1 MKQYVL
7 FIQGAGEG
15 AYAGDGKLV
24 ADFQA
29 ALGAAYDVQYPK
41 MPNEEAPEYAPW
53 KSQIVKELAMFD
65 GEVLLVGHSL
75 GASILLK
82 YLTEEKI
89 DTPIAG
95 LFLLATPYWNGDADW
110 QYDGFALR
118 EGFATKLSSIP
129 GIFFYHSRDDETV
142 PFEHQAMYAEKL
154 PQATMREFADR
165 GHQFK
170 NDLSEVVADITKVK
184 QVTDDR

>member
-1 MKQYVL
+1 MSRDPQLRLEDILEASLAIESY
-7 FIQGAGEG
+7 IQGFSYETFIRDRRTVDAVVRNLEIVGE
-15 AYAGDGKLV
+15 AV
-24 ADFQA
+24 
-29 ALGAAYDVQYPK
+29 
-41 MPNEEAPEYAPW
+41 
-53 KSQIVKELAMFD
+53 
-65 GEVLLVGHSL
+65 
-75 GASILLK
+75 K